1 MMVALDSFL
10 DYAAVM
16 AGDCVDFLNVTLSLT
31 LTSTVTYKMMI
42 N

>member
-1 MMVALDSFL
+1 MKVVLDSFL

-16 AGDCVDFLNVTLSLT
+16 AGDCVDFWNVTLNLI

-42 N
+42 R